1 METLYTANQLADEF
15 GVTTR
20 ALRFYETKGLLAPQ
34 RVGSTRA
41 YSRRDRG
48 RLQLILRGK
57 RLGFTLAEIKEYLSL
72 YNVDTEQV
80 EQLRLLH
87 QRVQQRVSVL
97 EQQRVD
103 VDRTLQGACRYCR
116 PRECRPRA
124 AWVRDRPGAK

>member
-1 METLYTANQLADEF
+1 MEKLYTVNQLAHEF

-103 VDRTLQGACRYCR
+103 VDRTLQELADIADHVS
-116 PRECRPRA
+116 A
-124 AWVRDRPGAK
+124 ALAQHGSETDPTK

>member
-1 METLYTANQLADEF
+1 MEKLYTAKELAREF
-15 GVTTR
+15 GITTR
-20 ALRFYETKGLLAPQ
+20 ALRFYETKGLLTPR

-87 QRVQQRVSVL
+87 QRIRERIAAL
-97 EQQRVD
+97 ERQRVD
-103 VDRTLQGACRYCR
+103 VERTLEELADIADQVGVALAHQGFQTDPA
-116 PRECRPRA
+116 
-124 AWVRDRPGAK
+124 

>member
-1 METLYTANQLADEF
+1 MEKLYTVNQLAHEF

-103 VDRTLQGACRYCR
+103 VERTLQELADIADQVN
-116 PRECRPRA
+116 A
-124 AWVRDRPGAK
+124 ALAQHGSETDPTK

>member
-1 METLYTANQLADEF
+1 METLYTAKQLADEF

-20 ALRFYETKGLLAPQ
+20 ALRFYETKGLLTPQ

-72 YNVDTEQV
+72 YNIDIEQV
-80 EQLRLLH
+80 EQLRHLH
-87 QRVQQRVSVL
+87 QRVQQRIDAL
-97 EQQRVD
+97 ERQRVD
-103 VDRTLQGACRYCR
+103 VERTLEELTDIANQVGMALARQGAE
-116 PRECRPRA
+116 PDPA
-124 AWVRDRPGAK
+124 